1 MEIDYSKIKVIG
13 FDADDTLWVN
23 ESYYRE
29 SEKYFAELL
38 SEYLPAE
45 EVNEILFQTEMQN
58 LEIYGYGA
66 KAFVLSLLEAALKIT
81 KNKLPPLITSKILD
95 LGKDLINKPVV
106 LLEGVQTVLAEL
118 KKKGHKMVVATK
130 GDLLD
135 QERKLAKS
143 NIEEFFH
150 HVEVM
155 SDKKEVNYS
164 QLLSH
169 LEIKPSEFLMI
180 GNSLKSDIIP
190 VLNIG
195 GNAIHV
201 PFPDTWEYENN
212 VEIKDSHKFE
222 VAEDLTEVLKM
233 I

>member
-1 MEIDYSKIKVIG
+1 MKSQYKIIA

-212 VEIKDSHKFE
+212 VVIKDSHKFE

>member
-1 MEIDYSKIKVIG
+1 MKSQYKIIA

-118 KKKGHKMVVATK
+118 KKKGYKMVVATK

>member
-1 MEIDYSKIKVIG
+1 MKSQYKIIA

>member
-1 MEIDYSKIKVIG
+1 MKSQYKIIA

-66 KAFVLSLLEAALKIT
+66 KAFVLSLLIT

-118 KKKGHKMVVATK
+118 KKKGYKMVVATK

-180 GNSLKSDIIP
+180 GNYLKSDIIP